1 MYSLNRLILIDS
13 YKPGELIEVRLDGHT
28 NLNGVN
34 GAGKTTLLR
43 LVPLF
48 FGERPGRL
56 VPKSRV
62 TDSFAK
68 HYLPNESSYII
79 FEYRRHE
86 QTCMAL
92 MYASP
97 NEEGLCYRFVDKG
110 FDKDDFIET
119 RRDGS
124 LYPVSCRGLR
134 THFLKRHI
142 NCSDQITACSDYR
155 TVIQNLPHKKG
166 QELRNLVARYSFCN
180 GSSGHRL
187 KDIEKIVTGMFM
199 RSTDFSDLREMLVN
213 CIEENR
219 ESISLELQMETLD
232 SWHKEYRAYQEAE
245 SERDKIER
253 LNELENE
260 LLQVE
265 LSLGELQ
272 YRLQRL
278 RDQNQQ
284 SLQEEQDAGN
294 ACNLQL
300 EQLKKDW
307 ESREQ
312 VLKSELATIRANL
325 DEAQRQKIFLE
336 NEKTDW
342 EEKDVQGKK
351 QLVGRLTQIKDGLN
365 REQENHKQLMSDV
378 QDIEAEFKRL
388 KAEKERYFEAQQHS
402 HEISIKDIEN
412 KAAESKS
419 ITNKDTEQRRES
431 LRQASGKQQ
440 ENLHIEQL
448 ILQGDLGALNSQIIQ
463 IQPEPAL
470 IENRETKLEQRNH
483 IQQQKQDAEK
493 ALKTIDVE
501 TRKNQ
506 GLIEAVFSDKRK
518 QAEDKQR
525 IQVAIDQLQKQLDAN
540 PDTLL
545 GFLRDHQPDW
555 INNIAKV
562 INPDLLL
569 RNDLEPVSQQVSEQN
584 FYGLTLN
591 LDNLHADHTADE
603 EKIRILLSDAR
614 NQLNQLN
621 VAEAKSD
628 EQLAELKKIAGSLE
642 KQSKDD
648 AFSAGQFQTQ
658 LNGLNEELNSLKLQI
673 ECSKK
678 ERKAKLELE
687 KTILDKKIKL
697 SNSRLEEIKQ
707 QLETEIQRL
716 NRELTAKVQQ
726 ITDDALLQVEQMQQL
741 IDKVNHQ
748 KSNELV
754 QLEQQRIQSLQDR
767 KVDTATLKDLEAK
780 IDQLAGELKA
790 AEEAGQLVKDYQRW
804 LDKDWSIYDSLLVKI
819 RETEA
824 KLKQQQNQF
833 ETEKA
838 DMQLWLDSLKKELE
852 KIMTKHQK
860 LDKEI
865 KTINYLLAELVG
877 YVKRIPEQVS
887 FDNAHTL
894 SLLQTDYRNLTEQH
908 KTLRNDLAVRIRH
921 LKRVLGR
928 FPGTH
933 PGRYYA
939 LVEDELG
946 FDSDEMAWLS
956 RIQAWYD
963 TRSDDAR
970 SWLMIQAK
978 LFGSA
983 IRNYQQA
990 LKSFDQ
996 GIDSLSRKLAT
1007 NIDNN
1012 IRFDKIEKIEGHL
1025 TSKVKTLGYWEQ
1037 IVSFTK
1043 NFDDWSRIN
1052 DGQLPTQEFAD
1063 IVRLVSEQLQS
1074 KGKVEMKLVN
1084 LLELEIIVTENGR
1097 SKRATHAEELRQISS
1112 HGLSYLILCVFFIAL
1127 VNMIRKDQP
1136 LNIIWP
1142 MDELKE
1148 LHQMNIE
1155 VLVEM
1160 LTKNRITL
1168 FSAFPDPDPEVL
1180 KLFKNRYQ
1188 VFGYRELIEMD
1199 VDEDYLSALEPLA
1212 TVADH
1217 V

>member
-13 YKPGELIEVRLDGHT
+13 YKPGELVEVRLDGHT

-62 TDSFAK
+62 TDSFSK

-110 FDKDDFIET
+110 FDQNDFIET

-124 LYPVSCRGLR
+124 HYPVSCRDLR
-134 THFLKRHI
+134 VHFVKRHI
-142 NCSDQITACSDYR
+142 NCSDQLTACSDYR

-166 QELRNLVARYSFCN
+166 QELRNLIARYSFCN

-199 RSTDFSDLREMLVN
+199 RSTDFADLREMLVN

-219 ESISLELQMETLD
+219 DSLALELKMETLD
-232 SWHKEYRAYQEAE
+232 DWHKEYRAYQEAE

-253 LNELENE
+253 LNQQEND

-265 LSLGELQ
+265 QSLSELQ
-272 YRLQRL
+272 YRLQCL
-278 RDQNQQ
+278 RNQNDL
-284 SLQEEQDAGN
+284 SLRQEQDAGN
-294 ACNLQL
+294 TCNKQL
-300 EQLKKDW
+300 EQLNNEWDAQ
-307 ESREQ
+307 EQ
-312 VLKSELATIRANL
+312 TLKSGLASIKADL
-325 DEAQRQKIFLE
+325 EQAQRQKNILE
-336 NEKTDW
+336 KNKIDW
-342 EEKDVQGKK
+342 EKQDVQGKK
-351 QLVGRLTQIKDGLN
+351 HLVARLAQIKDSLH

-378 QDIEAEFKRL
+378 QDIDAEFKRL
-388 KAEKERYFEAQQHS
+388 KAEKERYFVEQQHAY
-402 HEISIKDIEN
+402 EINIKDIQHRT
-412 KAAESKS
+412 AESKS
-419 ITNKDTEQRRES
+419 VVNKSVELQKDS
-431 LRQASGKQQ
+431 LRLANQQ
-440 ENLHIEQL
+440 QHDNLHIEQL
-448 ILQGDLGALNSQIIQ
+448 ELRGDLGALNNQIAQ
-463 IQPEPAL
+463 IQPDPAL
-470 IENRETKLEQRNH
+470 IENREVKLEQLNN
-483 IQQQKQDAEK
+483 IQQQKENAQKAVDAILAETK
-493 ALKTIDVE
+493 RNHALIDAV
-501 TRKNQ
+501 
-506 GLIEAVFSDKRK
+506 LIDKRNRDV
-518 QAEDKQR
+518 DKQR
-525 IQVAIDQLQKQLDAN
+525 IQETIEQLQKQLDAH

-545 GFLRDHQPDW
+545 GFLREHQSDW

-569 RNDLEPVSQQVSEQN
+569 RDDLEPVLKATEHS
-584 FYGLTLN
+584 FYGLNLN
-591 LDNLHADHTADE
+591 LENLSADHAADE
-603 EKIRILLSDAR
+603 EKIRVLLIDAQH
-614 NQLNQLN
+614 QLNQLKD
-621 VAEAKSD
+621 VEAKND
-628 EQLAELKKIAGSLE
+628 EQVEGLKKISESLK
-642 KQSKDD
+642 KQTKTADLSL
-648 AFSAGQFQTQ
+648 GQVQTQ
-658 LNGLNEELNSLKLQI
+658 LNQLNEELNSLKQQI
-673 ECSKK
+673 ERSKK
-678 ERKAKLELE
+678 DRKTKLEQE
-687 KTILDKKIKL
+687 KTALDEQIKL
-697 SNSRLEEIKQ
+697 SNNRLQAIKQ
-707 QLETEIQRL
+707 FLETGIQQL
-716 NRELTAKVQQ
+716 NQELADKVLQL
-726 ITDDALLQVEQMQQL
+726 AEAELLETQQMQQL
-741 IDKVNHQ
+741 IDNVNQQ
-748 KSNELV
+748 KHNELA
-754 QLEQQRIQSLQDR
+754 QLEQQRMQSLRDR
-767 KVDTATLKDLEAK
+767 KVDTAALTDLETK
-780 IDQLAGELKA
+780 ISQLTVELKA
-790 AEEAGQLVKDYQRW
+790 AEEAEQTVKDYQRW
-804 LDKDWSIYDSLLVKI
+804 LDNDWSYYDGLVAET
-819 RETEA
+819 REIEA
-824 KLKQQQNQF
+824 KQQQQQSQYEAKKEDTQQRRN
-833 ETEKA
+833 A
-838 DMQLWLDSLKKELE
+838 LKKQLELITVKLQ
-852 KIMTKHQK
+852 KIN
-860 LDKEI
+860 KEI
-865 KTINYLLAELVG
+865 EVIGKLLVDLGA
-877 YVKRIPEQVS
+877 YVKRTPEQAN

-894 SLLQTDYRNLTEQH
+894 SLLQTDYRKLTEQH
-908 KTLRNDLAVRIRH
+908 KTLCKDLAGLIRH
-921 LKRVLGR
+921 FKQVLAR
-928 FPGTH
+928 FPGTR
-933 PGRYYA
+933 PSQYYA
-939 LVEDELG
+939 SVETELG
-946 FDSDEMAWLS
+946 LDSDEMDWLN
-956 RIQAWYD
+956 RIQAWYS
-963 TRSDDAR
+963 TRFEEPR
-970 SWLMIQAK
+970 NLLMSQAK

-990 LKSFDQ
+990 LERFDR
-996 GIDSLSRKLAT
+996 GIDSLSRRLAA
-1007 NIDNN
+1007 NIDSN
-1012 IRFDKIEKIEGHL
+1012 IRFEKIESIHGRL
-1025 TSKVKTLGYWEQ
+1025 TSKVTTLRYWEQ

-1043 NFDDWSRIN
+1043 NFDEWSRIN

-1074 KGKVEMKLVN
+1074 KGRVEMKLVN

-1160 LTKNRITL
+1160 LTKNKITL

-1180 KLFKNRYQ
+1180 RLFKNRYQ

-1212 TVADH
+1212 TEAEH

>member
-13 YKPGELIEVRLDGHT
+13 YKPGELVEVRLDGHT

-79 FEYRRHE
+79 FEYQRHE

-97 NEEGLCYRFVDKG
+97 NEEGLCYLFVDKG
-110 FDKDDFIET
+110 FGKDDFIET
-119 RRDGS
+119 RRDGTH
-124 LYPVSCRGLR
+124 YPVSCRDLR
-134 THFLKRHI
+134 KHFIKKHI
-142 NCSDQITACSDYR
+142 NCSNQITACSDYR

-166 QELRNLVARYSFCN
+166 QELRELVARYSFCN
-180 GSSGHRL
+180 GSAGHRL

-199 RSTDFSDLREMLVN
+199 RSTDFADLREMLVN
-213 CIEENR
+213 CIDENR
-219 ESISLELQMETLD
+219 DSLALELKMETLD
-232 SWHKEYRAYQEAE
+232 DWHKEYRAYQEAE

-253 LNELENE
+253 LNQLESD

-265 LSLGELQ
+265 QSLGELQ
-272 YRLQRL
+272 YRLQCL
-278 RDQNQQ
+278 SNQNQQ
-284 SLQEEQDAGN
+284 NLQQEQDAGN
-294 ACNLQL
+294 ACNQQL

-307 ESREQ
+307 EAREQ
-312 VLKSELATIRANL
+312 ALTSELAAIKADL
-325 DEAQRQKIFLE
+325 AQAQKQQKSLEDEKA
-336 NEKTDW
+336 DW
-342 EEKDVQGKK
+342 EKQDVQGKK
-351 QLVGRLTQIKDGLN
+351 QLVGRLTQIKDSLD
-365 REQENHKQLMSDV
+365 RERENHKQLMSDV

-388 KAEKERYFEAQQHS
+388 KAEKERYFAGQQHGY
-402 HEISIKDIEN
+402 EIGIRDRQQ
-412 KAAESKS
+412 KAAEVKS
-419 ITNKDTEQRRES
+419 AANQDAEQGRES
-431 LRQASGKQQ
+431 LRLASRQQ
-440 ENLHIEQL
+440 EDMLHGEQL
-448 ILQGDLGALNSQIIQ
+448 KLQGDLGALNSQIVQ
-463 IQPEPAL
+463 IQPDPAL
-470 IENRETKLEQRNH
+470 LENREAKMELLHTV
-483 IQQQKQDAEK
+483 QQQKLKAEK
-493 ALKTIDVE
+493 TAKAIEAE
-501 TRKNQ
+501 TKKNQ
-506 GLIEAVFSDKRK
+506 AQIDAVVGEKRK
-518 QAEDKQR
+518 QDEEKQR
-525 IQVAIDQLQKQLDAN
+525 LQNAGEQFQKQLDAN

-545 GFLRDHQPDW
+545 GFLREHQPDW

-569 RNDLEPVSQQVSEQN
+569 RDDLEPASQALEQT
-584 FYGLTLN
+584 FYGLGLN
-591 LDNLHADHTADE
+591 LDNLQADHTADE
-603 EKIRILLSDAR
+603 EKIRALLSDAR
-614 NQLNQLN
+614 NQLSQLSI
-621 VAEAKSD
+621 AEAKID
-628 EQLAELKKIAGSLE
+628 EQLQELKKVADSLE
-642 KQSKDD
+642 KQAKAA

-658 LNGLNEELNSLKLQI
+658 LNGLDEELNSLKQQI
-673 ECSKK
+673 ERSKK

-687 KTILDKKIKL
+687 KNTVDEQIKL
-697 SNSRLEEIKQ
+697 SNNRLQTLKQ
-707 QLETEIQRL
+707 QLETEIQQL
-716 NRELTAKVQQ
+716 NLALAAKIQQ
-726 ITDDALLQVEQMQQL
+726 ISDDALLQVEQMQQL
-741 IDKVNHQ
+741 INKVNQQ
-748 KSNELV
+748 KGSELA

-780 IDQLAGELKA
+780 IGQLE
-790 AEEAGQLVKDYQRW
+790 AEVKTAEQAEQLVKDYQRW
-804 LDKDWSIYDSLLVKI
+804 LDKDWSLYDSLMVKA
-819 RETEA
+819 RETEV
-824 KLKQQQNQF
+824 KLKQQQTRY
-833 ETEKA
+833 ETETA
-838 DMQLWLDSLKKELE
+838 DMQQRRAALKKELE
-852 KIMTKHQK
+852 LITAKLQK

-865 KTINYLLAELVG
+865 KAINNLLAELAG
-877 YVKRIPEQVS
+877 YVKRIPEQVG

-894 SLLQTDYRNLTEQH
+894 SLLQTDYRKLTEQH
-908 KTLRNDLAVRIRH
+908 KTLRKELAGLIRH
-921 LKRVLGR
+921 LKQVLAR

-933 PGRYYA
+933 PGRYFA
-939 LVEDELG
+939 RVEDELG
-946 FDSDEMAWLS
+946 FDSDELAWLS
-956 RIQAWYD
+956 RIQAWYATEAD
-963 TRSDDAR
+963 TAR
-970 SWLMIQAK
+970 SWLMSQAK

-990 LKSFDQ
+990 LERFDR
-996 GIDSLSRKLAT
+996 GIDSLSRRLAA
-1007 NIDNN
+1007 NIDGN
-1012 IRFDKIEKIEGHL
+1012 IRFEKIESIQGRL
-1025 TSKVKTLGYWEQ
+1025 TSRVTTLGYWEQ

-1043 NFDDWSRIN
+1043 NYDDWNRIN
-1052 DGQLPTQEFAD
+1052 DGQLPSPEFAD

-1074 KGKVEMKLVN
+1074 KGRVEMKLVN

-1097 SKRATHAEELRQISS
+1097 SKRATHAEDLRQISS

-1180 KLFKNRYQ
+1180 RLFKNRYQ
-1188 VFGYRELIEMD
+1188 VFGYRELIEME
-1199 VDEDYLSALEPLA
+1199 VDEDYLSALEPLTA
-1212 TVADH
+1212 AEH

>member
-13 YKPGELIEVRLDGHT
+13 YKPGELVEVRLDGHT

-79 FEYRRHE
+79 FEYQRHE

-124 LYPVSCRGLR
+124 HYPVSCRGLR

-142 NCSDQITACSDYR
+142 NFSDQITACSDYR

-166 QELRNLVARYSFCN
+166 QELRQLVARYSFCN
-180 GSSGHRL
+180 GSAGHRL

-199 RSTDFSDLREMLVN
+199 RSTDFADLREMLVN
-213 CIEENR
+213 CIDENR
-219 ESISLELQMETLD
+219 DSLALELKMETLD
-232 SWHKEYRAYQEAE
+232 DWYKEYRAYQETE
-245 SERDKIER
+245 LERDKIER
-253 LNELENE
+253 LNRLENE
-260 LLQVE
+260 LLHIEQ
-265 LSLGELQ
+265 SLGELQ

-278 RDQNQQ
+278 RNQNEQNLQQ
-284 SLQEEQDAGN
+284 EQDAGN
-294 ACNLQL
+294 ACNKQL

-307 ESREQ
+307 EAREQ
-312 VLKSELATIRANL
+312 TLATELAAIRADL
-325 DEAQRQKIFLE
+325 AQTQRQQKSLE
-336 NEKTDW
+336 DEKADW
-342 EEKDVQGKK
+342 EKQDVQGKK
-351 QLVGRLTQIKDGLN
+351 QLVVRLTQIKNSLD
-365 REQENHKQLMSDV
+365 RERDNHKQLMSDV

-388 KAEKERYFEAQQHS
+388 KAEKERYFAEQQHGY
-402 HEISIKDIEN
+402 EIGIKDIQN

-419 ITNKDTEQRRES
+419 VANKDVEQQKES
-431 LRQASGKQQ
+431 LRLENQKQQ
-440 ENLHIEQL
+440 DNLHVEQL
-448 ILQGDLGALNSQIIQ
+448 KLQGELGALNSQIAQ
-463 IQPEPAL
+463 IQPDPAL
-470 IENRETKLEQRNH
+470 IENREAKLELLH
-483 IQQQKQDAEK
+483 AIQQQKEEAGKTVKAIEAESK
-493 ALKTIDVE
+493 
-501 TRKNQ
+501 KNQ
-506 GLIEAVFSDKRK
+506 AQIDTVVSEKRK
-518 QAEDKQR
+518 QDEDKQR
-525 IQVAIDQLQKQLDAN
+525 IQHASEQLQKQLDAN

-545 GFLRDHQPDW
+545 GFLREHQPDW
-555 INNIAKV
+555 ISNIAKV
-562 INPDLLL
+562 INPELLL
-569 RNDLEPVSQQVSEQN
+569 RDDLEPASQALEQS
-584 FYGLTLN
+584 FYGLSLN
-591 LDNLHADHTADE
+591 LDNLQADHTADE
-603 EKIRILLSDAR
+603 EQIRALLSDAR
-614 NQLNQLN
+614 NQLSQLKA
-621 VAEAKSD
+621 AEANSD
-628 EQLAELKKIAGSLE
+628 EQLQALKKVASGLE
-642 KQSKDD
+642 KQGKDA
-648 AFSAGQFQTQ
+648 AFSAGQLQTQ
-658 LNGLNEELNSLKLQI
+658 LNGLNEELNSLKQQI
-673 ECSKK
+673 ERSKK
-678 ERKAKLELE
+678 ERKAKLEQE
-687 KTILDKKIKL
+687 KTNLDEQIKL
-697 SNSRLEEIKQ
+697 SNSRLQAFKR

-716 NRELTAKVQQ
+716 NQELAAKIRQ
-726 ITDDALLQVEQMQQL
+726 ITEDALLQVEQMQQL
-741 IDKVNHQ
+741 INNVNQQ
-748 KSNELV
+748 KDSELA
-754 QLEQQRIQSLQDR
+754 QLERQRIQSLQDR
-767 KVDTATLKDLEAK
+767 KVDTATLKDLETK
-780 IDQLAGELKA
+780 IGQLADELKA
-790 AEEAGQLVKDYQRW
+790 AEQAEQLVKEYQRW
-804 LDKDWSIYDSLLVKI
+804 LDKDWSLYDSQAVKA

-824 KLKQQQNQF
+824 ELKQQQARY
-833 ETEKA
+833 ETETA
-838 DMQLWLDSLKKELE
+838 DMQQRRAALKKELE
-852 KIMTKHQK
+852 QIAAKLQR

-865 KTINYLLAELVG
+865 KAINNLLAELAG
-877 YVKRIPEQVS
+877 YVKRIPDPVS

-894 SLLQTDYRNLTEQH
+894 SLLQTDCRKLTEQH
-908 KTLRNDLAVRIRH
+908 KTLRKDLAGLIRH
-921 LKRVLGR
+921 LKQVLAR

-939 LVEDELG
+939 RVEDELG

-956 RIQAWYD
+956 RIQAWYA
-963 TRSDDAR
+963 TESGSAR
-970 SWLMIQAK
+970 SWLMSQAK
-978 LFGSA
+978 LFGYA
-983 IRNYQQA
+983 IKNYQQA
-990 LKSFDQ
+990 LECFDR
-996 GIDSLSRKLAT
+996 GIDSLSRRLAAH
-1007 NIDNN
+1007 IDGN
-1012 IRFDKIEKIEGHL
+1012 IRFEKIERIEGRL
-1025 TSKVKTLGYWEQ
+1025 TSKVTTLGYWEQ
-1037 IVSFTK
+1037 IVRFTK
-1043 NFDDWSRIN
+1043 NYDDWSRTN
-1052 DGQLPTQEFAD
+1052 DEQLPSPEFAD
-1063 IVRLVSEQLQS
+1063 IVRLVSEQL
-1074 KGKVEMKLVN
+1074 KGKGRVEMKLVN

-1180 KLFKNRYQ
+1180 RLFKNRYQ

-1199 VDEDYLSALEPLA
+1199 VDEDYLSALEPLI
-1212 TVADH
+1212 TADEH

>member
-13 YKPGELIEVRLDGHT
+13 YKPGELVEVRLDGHT

-79 FEYRRHE
+79 FEYQRHE

-110 FDKDDFIET
+110 FEKDDFIEA

-124 LYPVSCRGLR
+124 LYPVSCRDLR
-134 THFLKRHI
+134 KHFQKRHI

-166 QELRNLVARYSFCN
+166 QELRNLIARYSFCN
-180 GSSGHRL
+180 GNSGHRL

-219 ESISLELQMETLD
+219 DSIALELQMETLD
-232 SWHKEYRAYQEAE
+232 SWHKEYRAYQESE

-253 LNELENE
+253 LNQLEND

-272 YRLQRL
+272 YRLQCL
-278 RDQNQQ
+278 RNQNDQSMQQ
-284 SLQEEQDAGN
+284 EQEAGN
-294 ACNLQL
+294 ACNQQF
-300 EQLKKDW
+300 EQLKNDW
-307 ESREQ
+307 EVREQ
-312 VLKSELATIRANL
+312 KFKSDLATIKADL
-325 DEAQRQKIFLE
+325 EQTQRQKTTLE
-336 NEKTDW
+336 TEKAEW
-342 EEKDVQGKK
+342 EKQDVQGKK
-351 QLVGRLTQIKDGLN
+351 QLVARLSQIKDSLN

-388 KAEKERYFEAQQHS
+388 KAEKEKYFDAELNGY
-402 HEISIKDIEN
+402 ELGIKDIQV
-412 KAAESKS
+412 KAAETKS
-419 ITNKDTEQRRES
+419 VANKEIEQGKGSLRLASQQQQDNLHTEQ
-431 LRQASGKQQ
+431 LKF
-440 ENLHIEQL
+440 QL
-448 ILQGDLGALNSQIIQ
+448 DLGALTSKIAE
-463 IQPEPAL
+463 IQPDPAL
-470 IENRETKLEQRNH
+470 IESREAKQEHLTN
-483 IQQQKQDAEK
+483 IQQQKQETD
-493 ALKTIDVE
+493 KTVNTIEAE

-506 GLIEAVFSDKRK
+506 ALIDAVFSDKRK
-518 QAEDKQR
+518 RAEDKQR
-525 IQVAIDQLQKQLDAN
+525 IQDAIEQLQKQLDAN

-562 INPDLLL
+562 VNPDLLL
-569 RNDLEPVSQQVSEQN
+569 RDDLEPALQTLEHT

-591 LDNLHADHTADE
+591 LDNLPADHTADE
-603 EKIRILLSDAR
+603 ERIRVLLVEEQD
-614 NQLNQLN
+614 QLNLLA
-621 VAEAKSD
+621 VAEVKSD
-628 EQLAELKKIAGSLE
+628 EQLENLGKIADDLKKQHKVAELIT
-642 KQSKDD
+642 
-648 AFSAGQFQTQ
+648 GQVQTQ
-658 LNGLNEELNSLKLQI
+658 LSQLNEELNSLKQQI
-673 ECSKK
+673 ERSKK
-678 ERKAKLELE
+678 DRKAKLEQEKSVLE
-687 KTILDKKIKL
+687 EQIRL
-697 SNSRLEEIKQ
+697 SNSRLQTLKQ
-707 QLETEIQRL
+707 QLEADIQRL
-716 NRELTAKVQQ
+716 NKELSVKVQQ
-726 ITDDALLQVEQMQQL
+726 ITDEALLEVKHVQQR
-741 IDKVNHQ
+741 IDNLNQQ
-748 KSNELV
+748 KGSELA
-754 QLEQQRIQSLQDR
+754 QLEEQRIQSLQHR
-767 KVDTATLKDLEAK
+767 KVDTATLKGLETK
-780 IDQLAGELKA
+780 ISQLKA
-790 AEEAGQLVKDYQRW
+790 EEKSAEQGEQTVKDYQRW
-804 LDKDWSIYDSLLVKI
+804 LDHEWSRYDGLVVKA
-819 RETEA
+819 RDTEA
-824 KLKQQQNQF
+824 KQQQQQSQY
-833 ETEKA
+833 ETEQAQSQQRRKT
-838 DMQLWLDSLKKELE
+838 LKEDLE
-852 KIMTKHQK
+852 RINSK
-860 LDKEI
+860 LRKFIKEI
-865 KTINYLLAELVG
+865 DAINRLLADLAA
-877 YVKRIPEQVS
+877 YSKRIPEQIS

-894 SLLQTDYRNLTEQH
+894 SLLQTDYRKLTEQH
-908 KTLRNDLAVRIRH
+908 KTLRKDLAVLVRH
-921 LKRVLGR
+921 LKQVLAR

-933 PGRYYA
+933 PYRYYA
-939 LVEDELG
+939 RVEDELG
-946 FDSDEMAWLS
+946 IDSDEMAWLS

-963 TRSDDAR
+963 TRFDEAR
-970 SWLMIQAK
+970 SWLMSQAK

-990 LKSFDQ
+990 LERFDR
-996 GIDSLSRKLAT
+996 GIDSLSRRLAA
-1007 NIDNN
+1007 NIDGN
-1012 IRFDKIEKIEGHL
+1012 IRFEKIERIEGRL
-1025 TSKVKTLGYWEQ
+1025 TSKVTTLGYWEQ
-1037 IVSFTK
+1037 IVSFTR
-1043 NFDDWSRIN
+1043 NYDDWSRAN

-1063 IVRLVSEQLQS
+1063 IVRLVAEQLQS
-1074 KGKVEMKLVN
+1074 KGRVEMKLVN

-1180 KLFKNRYQ
+1180 RLFKNRYQ

-1199 VDEDYLSALEPLA
+1199 VNEDYLSALEPLV
-1212 TVADH
+1212 TVAEH

>member
-1 MYSLNRLILIDS
+1 MYLLNRLILIDS
-13 YKPGELIEVRLDGHT
+13 YKPGELVEVRLDGHT

-79 FEYRRHE
+79 FEYQRHE

-97 NEEGLCYRFVDKG
+97 NEEGLCYRFVDKE

-166 QELRNLVARYSFCN
+166 QELRNLIARYSFCN

-199 RSTDFSDLREMLVN
+199 RSTDFADLREMLVN

-245 SERDKIER
+245 SERNKIEQ
-253 LNELENE
+253 LNQLEND
-260 LLQVE
+260 LLQIE

-272 YRLQRL
+272 YRLQCLRNQNNQRL
-278 RDQNQQ
+278 QQ
-284 SLQEEQDAGN
+284 EQEAGN
-294 ACNLQL
+294 TCNQQL
-300 EQLKKDW
+300 EQLKNDW
-307 ESREQ
+307 EVREEK
-312 VLKSELATIRANL
+312 LKSGLAAL
-325 DEAQRQKIFLE
+325 KADLEQAHRQKATLE
-336 NEKTDW
+336 SEKANW
-342 EEKDVQGKK
+342 EKQEVQGKK
-351 QLVGRLTQIKDGLN
+351 QLVSRLTQIKDSLN

-388 KAEKERYFEAQQHS
+388 KAEKEQDFDAQRHGY
-402 HEISIKDIEN
+402 EISIKDSQQRES
-412 KAAESKS
+412 ESKS
-419 ITNKDTEQRRES
+419 VANKEVEQRKES
-431 LRQASGKQQ
+431 LRLASGQQQ
-440 ENLHIEQL
+440 ENLHTEQL
-448 ILQGDLGALNSQIIQ
+448 KLQGDLGALTSKIAE
-463 IQPEPAL
+463 IQPDPAL
-470 IENRETKLEQRNH
+470 IENREAKLEQLNT

-493 ALKTIDVE
+493 TITAIE
-501 TRKNQ
+501 EEAKKNQ
-506 GLIEAVFSDKRK
+506 VLIDTVFSDKRK
-518 QAEDKQR
+518 RAEEKQR
-525 IQVAIDQLQKQLDAN
+525 IQDAIEQLQKQLDAN

-545 GFLRDHQPDW
+545 GFLREHQPDW

-569 RNDLEPVSQQVSEQN
+569 RDDLEPVLQTLEHS

-591 LDNLHADHTADE
+591 LENLPADHAADE
-603 EKIRILLSDAR
+603 EKIRVLLVDGR
-614 NQLNQLN
+614 DQLNLLGI
-621 VAEAKSD
+621 ADAKND
-628 EQLAELKKIAGSLE
+628 EQLEDLGKIADELKKRHKVAELNSSQLQ
-642 KQSKDD
+642 K
-648 AFSAGQFQTQ
+648 Q
-658 LNGLNEELNSLKLQI
+658 LNGLVEELNSLKQQI
-673 ECSKK
+673 ERSKK
-678 ERKAKLELE
+678 ERKAKLEQEKSILE
-687 KTILDKKIKL
+687 EQIRL
-697 SNSRLEEIKQ
+697 SNSRLQSLKQ
-707 QLETEIQRL
+707 QSATESQRL
-716 NRELTAKVQQ
+716 NQKLSAKVQQ
-726 ITDDALLQVEQMQQL
+726 ITDAALLEAKQIQQR
-741 IDKVNHQ
+741 IDNLNQQ
-748 KSNELV
+748 KGSELA
-754 QLEQQRIQSLQDR
+754 QLEQQRMQSLQDG
-767 KVDTATLKDLEAK
+767 KVDTTTLSALETTIK
-780 IDQLAGELKA
+780 HLKA
-790 AEEAGQLVKDYQRW
+790 ELSLAEQAEQTVKDYQRW
-804 LDKDWSIYDSLLVKI
+804 LDNEWSRYDGLVGKA
-819 RETEA
+819 RDFEA
-824 KLKQQQNQF
+824 QQQQQQDQY
-833 ETEKA
+833 EAEMVQSQQRRDA
-838 DMQLWLDSLKKELE
+838 LKKELE
-852 KIMTKHQK
+852 LINSKFRKFT
-860 LDKEI
+860 KEI
-865 KTINYLLAELVG
+865 DTINKLLADLAA
-877 YVKRIPEQVS
+877 YSKRTPEQPS

-894 SLLQTDYRNLTEQH
+894 SLLQTDFRSLTQQH
-908 KTLRNDLAVRIRH
+908 KTLRNDLAVLVRH
-921 LKRVLGR
+921 LKRVLGH

-939 LVEDELG
+939 RVEDELG
-946 FDSDEMAWLS
+946 IDSDEMAWLN
-956 RIQAWYD
+956 RIQVWYATEGD
-963 TRSDDAR
+963 AAR
-970 SWLMIQAK
+970 SWLMSQAK
-978 LFGSA
+978 LFGST

-990 LKSFDQ
+990 LERFDR
-996 GIDSLSRKLAT
+996 GIDSLSRRLAA
-1007 NIDNN
+1007 NIDGN
-1012 IRFDKIEKIEGHL
+1012 IRFEKIERIEGRL

-1043 NFDDWSRIN
+1043 NYDDWSRTN
-1052 DGQLPTQEFAD
+1052 VGQLPSQEFAD
-1063 IVRLVSEQLQS
+1063 IVRLVAEQLQS
-1074 KGKVEMKLVN
+1074 KGRVEMKLVN

-1199 VDEDYLSALEPLA
+1199 VDEDYLSALEPLV
-1212 TVADH
+1212 TVAEH

>member
-13 YKPGELIEVRLDGHT
+13 YKPGELVEVRLDGHT

-79 FEYRRHE
+79 FEYQRHE
-86 QTCMAL
+86 QTCMVL

-110 FDKDDFIET
+110 FDKSDFIDT
-119 RRDGS
+119 HRDGTH
-124 LYPVSCRGLR
+124 YPVSCRDLR

-142 NCSDQITACSDYR
+142 NCSDQLTTCSDYR

-199 RSTDFSDLREMLVN
+199 RSTDFADLREMLVN

-219 ESISLELQMETLD
+219 DSLALELKMETLD
-232 SWHKEYRAYQEAE
+232 DWHKEYRAYQEAE

-253 LNELENE
+253 LNQLEND

-265 LSLGELQ
+265 QSLAELQ
-272 YRLQRL
+272 YRLQCL

-284 SLQEEQDAGN
+284 SLQHQQEAGN
-294 ACNLQL
+294 ACNEQL
-300 EQLKKDW
+300 EQLKKNW
-307 ESREQ
+307 EAQEET
-312 VLKSELATIRANL
+312 LKSALATVKGEL
-325 DEAQRQKIFLE
+325 EQEQRQKKSLE
-336 NEKTDW
+336 DEKANW
-342 EEKDVQGKK
+342 EKQDVQGRK
-351 QLVGRLTQIKDGLN
+351 QLVAGLGQIKDSLA
-365 REQENHKQLMSDV
+365 REGDNHKQLMSDV

-388 KAEKERYFEAQQHS
+388 KAEKEKHFAEQKHGYEIGIRDLQQQ
-402 HEISIKDIEN
+402 
-412 KAAESKS
+412 AAEAKS
-419 ITNKDTEQRRES
+419 AANQDAEQGRES
-431 LRQASGKQQ
+431 LRQANQKQQ
-440 ENLHIEQL
+440 AILHEEQL
-448 ILQGDLGALNSQIIQ
+448 KLRGDLGALNSQIGQ
-463 IQPEPAL
+463 IQPDPAL
-470 IENRETKLEQRNH
+470 IENREAKMELLQSIR
-483 IQQQKQDAEK
+483 QQKDEAGKTVKAIEAETK
-493 ALKTIDVE
+493 
-501 TRKNQ
+501 KNQ
-506 GLIEAVFSDKRK
+506 ALIDGVFSEKRQ
-518 QAEDKQR
+518 QAEQKQR
-525 IQVAIDQLQKQLDAN
+525 IQEALDQLQKQLDAN

-545 GFLRDHQPDW
+545 GFLREHQPGW

-569 RNDLEPVSQQVSEQN
+569 RDDLEPAAQTLGQT
-584 FYGLTLN
+584 FYGLSLN
-591 LDNLHADHTADE
+591 LDNLQADHAADE
-603 EKIRILLSDAR
+603 EKIRALLADAR
-614 NQLNQLN
+614 NQLGQLN

-628 EQLAELKKIAGSLE
+628 EQLQELKKLADALE
-642 KQSKDD
+642 KQVKAA
-648 AFSAGQFQTQ
+648 AFSAGQLQTQ
-658 LNGLNEELNSLKLQI
+658 LNGLDEELNSLKQQI
-673 ECSKK
+673 ERSKK
-678 ERKAKLELE
+678 ERKAELE
-687 KTILDKKIKL
+687 HEKATVEGQIGL
-697 SNSRLEEIKQ
+697 SNNRLQALKQ
-707 QLETEIQRL
+707 QLETEIQQL
-716 NRELTAKVQQ
+716 NLALTTKIQQ
-726 ITDDALLQVEQMQQL
+726 ISGDALLQVEQMQQL
-741 IDKVNHQ
+741 IDKVNQ
-748 KSNELV
+748 QEGSELA
-754 QLEQQRIQSLQDR
+754 QLEQQRIQSLQER

-780 IDQLAGELKA
+780 IGQLENELKA
-790 AEEAGQLVKDYQRW
+790 AEQAGQLVKDYQRW
-804 LDKDWSIYDSLLVKI
+804 LDKDWSLYDSLVVKA

-824 KLKQQQNQF
+824 KLKQQQNQY

-838 DMQLWLDSLKKELE
+838 DMQLRRDALKKELE
-852 KIMTKHQK
+852 QITIKYQK

-865 KTINYLLAELVG
+865 KAINNLLAELAA
-877 YVKRIPEQVS
+877 YVKRAPEQAS

-894 SLLQTDYRNLTEQH
+894 ALLQTDCRKLTEQH
-908 KTLRNDLAVRIRH
+908 KALRKELAGLIRH
-921 LKRVLGR
+921 LKQVLAR

-933 PGRYYA
+933 PGRYYVR
-939 LVEDELG
+939 VEDELG
-946 FDSDEMAWLS
+946 FDSDELAWLS
-956 RIQAWYD
+956 RIQAWYATEAD
-963 TRSDDAR
+963 TAR
-970 SWLMIQAK
+970 SWLMSQAK
-978 LFGSA
+978 LFGYA
-983 IRNYQQA
+983 IKNYQQA
-990 LKSFDQ
+990 LECFDR
-996 GIDSLSRKLAT
+996 GIDSLSRRLAA
-1007 NIDNN
+1007 NIDGN
-1012 IRFDKIEKIEGHL
+1012 IRFEKIERIEGRL
-1025 TSKVKTLGYWEQ
+1025 TSKVTTLGYWEQ
-1037 IVSFTK
+1037 IVSFTR
-1043 NFDDWSRIN
+1043 NYDDWSRTN
-1052 DGQLPTQEFAD
+1052 DGQLPSREFAD
-1063 IVRLVSEQLQS
+1063 IVRLVSEQL
-1074 KGKVEMKLVN
+1074 KGKGRVEMKLVN

-1097 SKRATHAEELRQISS
+1097 SKRATHAEDLRQISS

-1180 KLFKNRYQ
+1180 RLFKNRYQ

-1199 VDEDYLSALEPLA
+1199 VDEDYLSTLEPLTA
-1212 TVADH
+1212 AEH